1 MAMRFSSVTNLVL
14 LSTATLLLVHASAR
28 TMQQTQTL
36 PLLGGATSPTK
47 AESPTTVDAPLDDQ
61 KNFIYG
67 AGIGGAAGVGG
78 FFGMPGGG
86 TGMTLPLPSGT
97 PLLGGTGGAFGGLG
111 GAMGFPGG
119 LGGGSSG
126 GGVPSSSGG
135 YP

>member
-14 LSTATLLLVHASAR
+14 LSAATFLLVHASAR
-28 TMQQTQTL
+28 NLQQTQTL
-36 PLLGGATSPTK
+36 PLGGVAAPTK
-47 AESPTTVDAPLDDQ
+47 AESPTVDAPLDDQ

-86 TGMTLPLPSGT
+86 TGTGMTLPLPSGT
-97 PLLGGTGGAFGGLG
+97 PLLGGAGGAFGGLG

-126 GGVPSSSGG
+126 GGVPSLSGG
-135 YP
+135 SP

>member
-1 MAMRFSSVTNLVL
+1 MAMKFSSVTNLVL
-14 LSTATLLLVHASAR
+14 LSATTLLLVHASAR
-28 TMQQTQTL
+28 TLQQTQTL
-36 PLLGGATSPTK
+36 PLLGGVAAPTK
-47 AESPTTVDAPLDDQ
+47 SESPTTVDAPLDDQ

-86 TGMTLPLPSGT
+86 TGMTLPSGT
-97 PLLGGTGGAFGGLG
+97 PLLGGAGGAFGGLG

-135 YP
+135 SP